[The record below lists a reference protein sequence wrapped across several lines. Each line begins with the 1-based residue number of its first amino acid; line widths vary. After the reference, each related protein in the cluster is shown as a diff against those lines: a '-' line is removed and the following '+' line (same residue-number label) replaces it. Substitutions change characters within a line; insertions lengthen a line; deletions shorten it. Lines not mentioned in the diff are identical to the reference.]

1 MHRITPGR
9 SWPLHDNAQTRQI
22 EALASQGL
30 APHTLMQRAGLAS
43 ARLALALAPHARVFW
58 IACGPGNNGGDGLEA
73 AMHLQHWGKPAMVTL
88 FGDHTALPADATVAL
103 QRARDAG
110 VGFVESP
117 PPLTAQDL
125 SIDAVLGLGQ
135 RRALTPSLTQ
145 ASDWLNTGGAPVLA
159 LDLPTGVCADT
170 GRDLNAPGGLHPPA
184 GCTVRAAHTLSLL
197 TLKPGLFT
205 AEGRGHAGQ
214 VWFDDLGVSCSSV
227 AHHARL
233 IAAPLRTAAP
243 HSAHKGNRGAAWI
256 VGGAPG
262 MRGAVRLAA
271 RAALHAG
278 VGKVHVRWIEPCSD
292 PDDPHQP
299 EILYPRSESLL
310 QPAMA
315 VLCGCGAGPAVAAVL
330 PALLAH
336 PGPLVLDADALNAVA
351 RDSSLHALLCARGRR
366 HRATVLTPHPLETAR
381 LLDQSVTQVQADR
394 SAAAVRLA
402 QTFGAVIV
410 LKGSGTLVA
419 NAEGDLWINPTG
431 NGRLAQAGT
440 GDVLAGMLAA
450 ELALGLPPT
459 EAACAAVYRHGA
471 AADAAPVVP
480 TLTASRLALAQG

>member
-9 SWPLHDNAQTRQI
+9 SWPLHDSAQTRQI

-30 APHTLMQRAGLAS
+30 APHTLMQSAGLAS
-43 ARLALALAPHARVFW
+43 ARLALALAPHAQAVW

-73 AMHLQHWGKPAMVTL
+73 AMHLQQWGKPATVTL
-88 FGDHTALPADATVAL
+88 FAGHAALPADAATAL
-103 QRARDAG
+103 LRAREAG
-110 VGFVESP
+110 VSFVESP

-125 SIDAVLGLGQ
+125 CIDAVLGLGQ
-135 RRALTPSLTQ
+135 HRALTAGLAQATQ
-145 ASDWLNTGGAPVLA
+145 WLNTAGVPVLA
-159 LDLPTGVCADT
+159 LDLPTGLCADT
-170 GRDLNAPGGLHPPA
+170 GRDLNASREAHGQA
-184 GCTVRAAHTLSLL
+184 ASTVRATHTLSLL

-205 AEGRGHAGQ
+205 AEGRAHAGQ
-214 VWFDDLGVSCSSV
+214 VWFDDLGVSCATV
-227 AHHARL
+227 AHCARL
-233 IAAPLRTAAP
+233 IAAPMRTEAT
-243 HSAHKGNRGAAWI
+243 HSAHKGSRGAVWI

-278 VGKVHVRWIEPCSD
+278 VGKVHVRWIEPCAD
-292 PDDPHQP
+292 PDDPQQP
-299 EILYPRSESLL
+299 EILYPDSESAL
-310 QPAMA
+310 QPGMA

-351 RDSSLHALLCARGRR
+351 QDSSLHALLCARGRR
-366 HRATVLTPHPLETAR
+366 HRATVLTPHPLEAAR
-381 LLDQSVTQVQADR
+381 LLQQTVATVQADR
-394 SAAAVRLA
+394 SAAAARLA
-402 QTFGAVIV
+402 QTFGAVVV

-431 NGRLAQAGT
+431 SGRLAQAGT

-450 ELALGLPPT
+450 ALALGLSPS
-459 EAACAAVYRHGA
+459 EAACTAVYRHGA
-471 AADAAPVVP
+471 AADAAPAVP
-480 TLTASRLALAQG
+480 ILTASQLAVAPF